1 MNYELLWE
9 QLLNSEM
16 QDIMQMQTE
25 NISFPNI
32 LDPLEW
38 SSGA

>member
-25 NISFPNI
+25 NKFA
-32 LDPLEW
+32 LL
-38 SSGA
+38 